1 MKKEISKLADLS
13 DAVLKDEKLNSI
25 GTNAKE
31 ELNINNW
38 LEESYMIAKSIAYTQ
53 AVRDTVA
60 SVENSS
66 STELPVFTMNDVYK
80 INMEEAAKER
90 VVQAGYR
97 LSAIVES
104 IRL

>member
-1 MKKEISKLADLS
+1 M
-13 DAVLKDEKLNSI
+13 
-25 GTNAKE
+25 
-31 ELNINNW
+31 
-38 LEESYMIAKSIAYTQ
+38 AYTQ

-104 IRL
+104 IKL